1 MFNIFFKIK
10 TNIVITILTNINY
23 LIKNQLAIIFFLIKF
38 VHIDVVMNKKKLLL
52 KLISKFYESFR
63 FYTFILFLLKKK
75 TLKEIN
81 SVIKF
86 LIIEKQLKY

>member
-10 TNIVITILTNINY
+10 TNIVITVLTNINY

-75 TLKEIN
+75 N
-81 SVIKF
+81 IKRN
-86 LIIEKQLKY
+86 K